1 MINVNTV
8 KEQAELLAKKN
19 QSGGYFTP
27 ADFNRVVPMV
37 VRDIVRK
44 YYGIPEQYQPGMPMP
59 AITYEETQLVKDY
72 LSALKPRKP
81 IVKADGY
88 FPLPPDYLHKSSL
101 RHKHSTIVPTDKD
114 QLYAEADECSCGETD
129 CSCKIDSAAGKPT
142 LQTAPP
148 PKAVTVDKWFPIKVL
163 TDEDFDWEASSITR
177 KPTFEYPI
185 ARFEAA
191 KIEVLPVEITTIE
204 LSYLRYP
211 ATPVWGYTTAGG
223 FNVYNPLTSTNI
235 ELPEICSTEVVMRLL
250 SYMGISIREAAIT
263 QWAENKKNTG
273 N

>member
-27 ADFNRVVPMV
+27 ADFNRTIPMV

-59 AITYEETQLVKDY
+59 QIAFEETQLVMDY
-72 LSALKPRKP
+72 LSGLKETVP
-81 IVKADGY
+81 ITKTLGF
-88 FPLPPDYLHKSSL
+88 FPIPPNYLHKSSL
-101 RHKHSTIVPTDKD
+101 RYKLQVITPTDKD
-114 QLYAEADECSCGETD
+114 ALYAQGEEDCGCD
-129 CSCKIDSAAGKPT
+129 DDAQGSPT
-142 LQTAPP
+142 LQVASV
-148 PKAVTVDKWFPIKVL
+148 PKATTVETWHPIKVL
-163 TDEDFDWEASSITR
+163 ADEDFDWEAASITR
-177 KPTFEYPI
+177 KPTVRYPI
-185 ARFEAA
+185 SRFQAA
-191 KIEVLPVEITTIE
+191 KIEVLPTEISAIE
-204 LSYLRYP
+204 LTYLRYP
-211 ATPVWGYTTAGG
+211 LTPVWGYTAAGG
-223 FNVYNPLTSTNI
+223 FNVYNPVTSTNI

-250 SYMGISIREAAIT
+250 IYMGISIREGAIT